1 MTRENLKNDKPRCQ
15 RTSLVIEIQDS
26 EIHKNNY
33 NQIII
38 SHQESLP
45 GAWLA
50 PPVPASSRLAR
61 HSWDK
66 VHLELAGI
74 SLAQSL
80 GVNLMP
86 TVDDPQTEL
95 KFTNN
100 KSFRQKRQYLRS
112 TLLTLPNRDTYMT
125 YVQCGFVIH

>member
-1 MTRENLKNDKPRCQ
+1 MINLGVSEP
-15 RTSLVIEIQDS
+15 SLLLKYKIAKFI
-26 EIHKNNY
+26 KNNY

-38 SHQESLP
+38 SYQESLS

-80 GVNLMP
+80 GVDLMP
-86 TVDDPQTEL
+86 TVDDP
-95 KFTNN
+95 
-100 KSFRQKRQYLRS
+100 
-112 TLLTLPNRDTYMT
+112 
-125 YVQCGFVIH
+125 